1 MQKDREKDRIRERL
15 TDREAET
22 YIHSTHRQREVKR
35 GDRETKRKRDRER
48 KGVCHTACTQTYYE
62 YIL

>member
-22 YIHSTHRQREVKR
+22 YIHT
-35 GDRETKRKRDRER
+35 DREK
-48 KGVCHTACTQTYYE
+48 
-62 YIL
+62 